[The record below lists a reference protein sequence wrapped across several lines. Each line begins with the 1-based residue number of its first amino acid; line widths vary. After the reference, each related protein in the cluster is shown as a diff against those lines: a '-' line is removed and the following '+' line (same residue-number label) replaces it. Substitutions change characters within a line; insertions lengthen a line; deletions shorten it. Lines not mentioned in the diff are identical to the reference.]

1 MRDWTSCDE
10 NGPLIDVGN
19 VAFSAKAANLPGDRH
34 TFELPVFML
43 ASEESK
49 VIVEY
54 NGLRLRNFGT
64 HNDYYGFGTS
74 ARFAL
79 LDAQD
84 SIATLEG
91 INADIMVLTK
101 ITLKPCLISEDK
113 PFYSGAQRVHF
124 VPMSWSHNR
133 PEIKETE
140 QEFVVWQN
148 GGPTGDAG
156 FFHDRIR
163 ELVEA
168 DAAPSRNGDLRSI
181 IRGNRAE
188 SRAEFLSIEKSK

>member
-1 MRDWTSCDE
+1 MRDWTSYDE
-10 NGPLIDVGN
+10 NGPLIGVGN
-19 VAFSAKAANLPGDRH
+19 VAFSAKAANLPGDKH
-34 TFELPVFML
+34 TFELPVFMV

-54 NGLRLRNFGT
+54 NGLRLRDFGT
-64 HNDYYGFGTS
+64 RNDYYGFGTS
-74 ARFAL
+74 AHTAL

-84 SIATLEG
+84 DISTLDG

-101 ITLKPCLISEDK
+101 IMLRPCLISEEK
-113 PFYSGAQRVHF
+113 PFYHGAQRVHY
-124 VPMSWSHNR
+124 VPMNWSHNR

-140 QEFVVWQN
+140 QEFIVWQN

-156 FFHDRIR
+156 FFYDRIC

-181 IRGNRAE
+181 IRGNRAQ
-188 SRAEFLSIEKSK
+188 SRADFLSIEQSK